1 MAFIRLWNLNIET
14 LEYKTLKKTGMKF
27 MRRKAGYNSLDHRR
41 NEDIIEELNVDLI
54 EMKLIKYKET

>member
-1 MAFIRLWNLNIET
+1 
-14 LEYKTLKKTGMKF
+14 MKF